1 MNDPLVAEELVSTA
15 GEREVLETF
24 VDSYRAVLVR
34 KLAGLSEEDARRT
47 LVPSATTLL
56 GLLKHCAV
64 VERVW
69 FQHRVAGVPRDQID
83 GHANGDDSS
92 FVIGPQETIA
102 TVVAEYERACAA
114 SREIAA
120 GVPLDHTV
128 PHQRMGQ
135 VSLRWIYV
143 HMIEE
148 LARHAGHADILR
160 EQIDGSTGD

>member
-1 MNDPLVAEELVSTA
+1 MTPEELVSTA

-24 VDSYRAVLVR
+24 VDAYRAVLVR
-34 KLAGLSEEDARRT
+34 KLTGLSEEDVRRR

-69 FQHRVAGVPRDQID
+69 FQHRVAGVPRAEID
-83 GHANGDDSS
+83 GHANGDESS
-92 FVIGPQETIA
+92 FVVGPQETIA
-102 TVVAEYERACAA
+102 DVIAEYEQACAI
-114 SREIAA
+114 SRRIAA
-120 GVPLDHTV
+120 GVRLDDTV

-160 EQIDGSTGD
+160 EQIDGSTAD